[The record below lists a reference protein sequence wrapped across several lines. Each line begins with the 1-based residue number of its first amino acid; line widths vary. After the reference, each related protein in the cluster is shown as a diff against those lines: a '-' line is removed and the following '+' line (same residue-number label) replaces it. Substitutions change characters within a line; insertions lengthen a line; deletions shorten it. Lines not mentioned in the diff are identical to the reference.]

1 MQYDY
6 IITLK
11 RPSYLLIN
19 IISIILL
26 LLFLLAFGFFIVSGG
41 ISGRQYWLML
51 IPVMIL
57 GLMVYGFVRSRE
69 KDFLVYYRTE
79 LFIAALGW
87 FLFPAFAE
95 LRYLGWLYALMA
107 FIERLAKRPDQ
118 WGFAKE
124 AVERMTIPKKSYE
137 WVDIENVMIRDN
149 LITIDFRNNKI
160 LQKELDSPV
169 DKPLEREFNDF
180 CKEQLHFNDP
190 VPGDV

>member
-1 MQYDY
+1 MQYEY

-11 RPSYLLIN
+11 RPGYFLIN
-19 IISIILL
+19 TISVILL
-26 LLFLLAFGFFIVSGG
+26 VLFLAAFGFFVMSSGW
-41 ISGRQYWLML
+41 SGRQYWLL
-51 IPVMIL
+51 LVPAMII
-57 GLMVYGFVRSRE
+57 GLMIYGYVRSKE

-87 FLFPAFAE
+87 FLFPEFTE

-124 AVERMTIPKKSYE
+124 AVDRLGIPKKSFN
-137 WVDIENVMIRDN
+137 WVDIENVVIRDN

-180 CKEQLHFNDP
+180 CQQQLHFIDT
-190 VPGDV
+190 VDEV